1 LARDFGFHAPPD
13 EEGRKGHLPVAEIVP
28 LSTADRQTPVRRKS
42 RQRSRIGNGSSIL
55 NGVDGRLIWP
65 RRFKELFADHLSDT
79 PDASVAERSS
89 LRRACTLEVELERM
103 ETMFALA
110 GEASP
115 EAIDL
120 YARCAANLR
129 RLLESV
135 SVGLQRRARD
145 VTPDPLQFA
154 RSYQNGDGA

>member
-1 LARDFGFHAPPD
+1 MAGMLRPPRKPLHAPPWAI
-13 EEGRKGHLPVAEIVP
+13 GHAC
-28 LSTADRQTPVRRKS
+28 LSDPSDLRRKS
-42 RQRSRIGNGSSIL
+42 RQKSRIGNGSSIL
-55 NGVDGRLIWP
+55 NGVDGRLVWP
-65 RRFKELFADHLSDT
+65 RRFKELFADHMADT
-79 PDASVAERSS
+79 PDASVAERSI
-89 LRRACTLEVELERM
+89 LRRVCTLEVELERM

-135 SVGLQRRARD
+135 SAGLQRKPRD
-145 VTPDPLQFA
+145 VTPDPLAFA
-154 RSYQNGDGA
+154 KTYTNGDG

>member
-1 LARDFGFHAPPD
+1 MHKA
-13 EEGRKGHLPVAEIVP
+13 AEIVP
-28 LSTADRQTPVRRKS
+28 ISARDRQTVTRRKS
-42 RQRSRIGNGSSIL
+42 PQRSRVGNGSSIL
-55 NGVDGRLIWP
+55 NGVDGRLLWP

-79 PDASVAERSS
+79 PDASVAERSI

-103 ETMFALA
+103 ETAFALA

-135 SVGLQRRARD
+135 GLQRRAKD
-145 VTPDPLQFA
+145 ITPSLGQYLA
-154 RSYQNGDGA
+154 RKHSEAAE

>member
-1 LARDFGFHAPPD
+1 MSKTAD
-13 EEGRKGHLPVAEIVP
+13 IVP
-28 LSTADRQTPVRRKS
+28 LSTTDRQTPVRRKS
-42 RQRSRIGNGSSIL
+42 RQRSRIANGSSVL
-55 NGVDGRLIWP
+55 AGVDGRLLWP

-79 PDASVAERSS
+79 PDASVAERSI

-135 SVGLQRRARD
+135 GLARRQRNVSPSLDQYLARH
-145 VTPDPLQFA
+145 VEAAP
-154 RSYQNGDGA
+154 